1 VCDAQSRRLISRS
14 DDDLMRMVQ
23 SVFDRFTEGTPDLR
37 PEPVREDVNELNA
50 SLDENV
56 NDGVHR
62 TGPRRPHQTTRR

>member
-1 VCDAQSRRLISRS
+1 VGDAQSRRLISHS

-37 PEPVREDVNELNA
+37 PEPVREDVNERNA
-50 SLDENV
+50 SLDE

-62 TGPRRPHQTTRR
+62 TGPRRPHQTARR